1 MILTTAQ
8 QMKELD
14 RATIEDLG
22 IPGLVLMENA
32 GRGVVQVIGR
42 LYPHIRSAAVLAG
55 KGNNGGDGFV
65 VARYLH
71 HQGMQVAVFL
81 AGLKSALKGDA
92 AHNARLA
99 EACGV
104 SVQEIQEGFDSLGL
118 KRDLSGA
125 DLIVD
130 ALLGTGL
137 EKEVQ
142 GLYKDLIAL
151 MNEAPR
157 PKVAVD
163 IPSGLSSDTG
173 QSLGLCVQASATVT
187 FGWPKRGHLLFPGSP
202 RVGRL
207 FVVDIGFPPGL
218 LPAVADRVEL
228 LSGETLLPWMPQ
240 RQPDGHKGTYGHALI
255 LAGSTGKTGAAT
267 LTAMG
272 ALRVGA
278 GLVTLGVP
286 VGLNPIVEMKLT
298 EAMTEP
304 LPEGET
310 GCLGRPALGKIKAL
324 LAGKKVLALG
334 PGLSTSSGTQA
345 LIQSLL
351 QEDVPIPLVIDADG
365 LTALADHPESLT
377 LLSGRAILTPHPGE
391 MARLTG
397 RTIKEIQADRITAA
411 REFAGRYGVVLV
423 LKGART
429 VVADP
434 GGTVF
439 LNPAAHPVMASGG
452 MGDVLTGM
460 ITGWLAQGA
469 ALLPAACLGVYFH
482 AGGGARIAAT
492 RGGQGIL
499 ASELADT
506 LPELIARPENWP
518 LVAAPFLPLIQEI
531 YL

>member
-1 MILTTAQ
+1 MILTTAE
-8 QMKELD
+8 QMRELD
-14 RATIEDLG
+14 RRTIEELG
-22 IPGLVLMENA
+22 LPGLVLMENA

-42 LYPHIRSAAVLAG
+42 LYPHIRSAVVLAG

-65 VARYLH
+65 IARYLH
-71 HQGMQVAVFL
+71 HQGVKVAVFL

-104 SVQEIQEGFDSLGL
+104 SLREISEGFDSLGL
-118 KRDLSGA
+118 KRDLAAA

-137 EKEVQ
+137 KKEVQ
-142 GLYKDLIAL
+142 GLYNELIAL
-151 MNEAPR
+151 MNEASR
-157 PKVAVD
+157 PKLAVD
-163 IPSGLSSDTG
+163 IPSGLSSDSG
-173 QSLGLCVQASATVT
+173 QPLGVCVQASATVT

-207 FVVDIGFPPGL
+207 FVVDIGIPPGL
-218 LPAVADRVEL
+218 LPEAADRVEL
-228 LSGETLLPWMPQ
+228 LSGDALLPWMPK

-286 VGLNPIVEMKLT
+286 AGLNPILEMKLT

-304 LPEGET
+304 LPEGDT
-310 GCLGRPALGKIKAL
+310 GCLGRPALEKIRAL
-324 LAGKKVLALG
+324 LAGKKAWALG

-345 LIQSLL
+345 LIQALL
-351 QEDVPIPLVIDADG
+351 KEDSPIPLVIDADG

-397 RTIKEIQADRITAA
+397 KTVQEIQADRIGTA
-411 REFAGRYGVVLV
+411 REFAGRYGVVVV

-434 GGTVF
+434 GGAVF
-439 LNPAAHPVMASGG
+439 LNPVAHPVMASGG

-460 ITGWLAQGA
+460 ITGWLAQGV

-482 AGGGARIAAT
+482 GGAGARIAAIK
-492 RGGQGIL
+492 GGQGTL

-506 LPELIARPENWP
+506 LPELIARTENWP
-518 LVAAPFLPLIQEI
+518 VVTAPFLPLVQEI

>member
-22 IPGLVLMENA
+22 VPSLVLMENA

-42 LYPHIRSAAVLAG
+42 LYPHIRSAVVLAG

-65 VARYLH
+65 IARYLH
-71 HQGMQVAVFL
+71 HQGVKVAVVL
-81 AGLKSALKGDA
+81 AGLKSALQGDA

-104 SVQEIQEGFDSLGL
+104 PLREISEGYDSVCL
-118 KRDLSGA
+118 KKDLAGA
-125 DLIVD
+125 ELILD

-137 EKEVQ
+137 GKEVQ
-142 GLYKDLIAL
+142 GFYKGLIAL
-151 MNEAPR
+151 MNETPR
-157 PKVAVD
+157 PKLAVD
-163 IPSGLSSDTG
+163 IPSGLSSDSG
-173 QSLGLCVQASATVT
+173 QPIGLCVQASATVT
-187 FGWPKRGHLLFPGSP
+187 FGRPKRGHLLFPGSQF
-202 RVGRL
+202 VGRL
-207 FVVDIGFPPGL
+207 LLVDIGIPPALG
-218 LPAVADRVEL
+218 PAGADRVEL
-228 LSGETLLPWMPQ
+228 LSADALLSWLPE
-240 RQPDGHKGTYGHALI
+240 RRPDSHKGTYGHALI
-255 LAGSTGKTGAAT
+255 LAGSTGKTGAAA
-267 LTAMG
+267 LAAMG

-286 VGLNPIVEMKLT
+286 AGLNPILEMKLT

-310 GCLGRPALGKIKAL
+310 GCLGRPALERIRAL
-324 LAGKKVLALG
+324 MAGKRVLALG
-334 PGLSTSSGTQA
+334 PGLSTASGTQA
-345 LIQSLL
+345 LIGSLL
-351 QEDVPIPLVIDADG
+351 KEDSSLPLVIDADG
-365 LTALADHPESLT
+365 LTALADHPEYLT

-397 RTIKEIQADRITAA
+397 KTVKEIQSDRITAA

-434 GGTVF
+434 DGAVF

-460 ITGWLAQGA
+460 ITGWLAQGV

-482 AGGGARIAAT
+482 TGAGARIAAT
-492 RGGQGIL
+492 KGGQGIL

-506 LPELIARPENWP
+506 VPELIARPETWP
-518 LVAAPFLPLIQEI
+518 VVAAPFLPLIQEI